1 MQPANS
7 APKTKS
13 NAVLINWNKNQV
25 IKFVSG
31 RTKASAKLITNTVSN
46 INKNS
51 KNIFQKFPLE
61 RLNILF
67 NEISFSAAAA
77 GKIKINLKYTNINPA

>member
-1 MQPANS
+1 MHPANR

-25 IKFVSG
+25 IKFGSG
-31 RTKASAKLITNTVSN
+31 RIKASAKLITNTVSN

-51 KNIFQKFPLE
+51 KNIFQKCPLE

-67 NEISFSAAAA
+67 NEISVSAAAA
-77 GKIKINLKYTNINPA
+77 GKIIINLKYTNTNNA